1 MKNTTTS
8 LPTSSKKTKK
18 KQALK
23 TPEIQSISNYNNK
36 NQFYPISKNN
46 IPKLRFNKFENNWN
60 VYIFKDILDII
71 SGYGF
76 KMNEYS
82 SNGVPLIKINNIGY
96 GNILIDD
103 MDYLPE
109 DYLEKYPNL
118 VLNKND
124 ILLALNR
131 PITNNKLKI
140 ALLKNEDVPSILYQ
154 RVGKI
159 ILKNDNL
166 YYLFIY
172 YLLQEKIF
180 KFILKNSKGSDQ
192 PFISTNELKKIELKI
207 PSLKEQKKIGN
218 FLSIMD
224 KKLFLME
231 KKHSL
236 YVDIKKYL
244 LKNLFVHED
253 EKSFLRFK
261 RYDDILQ
268 RVSLSEILEE
278 SKIKSKDDINK
289 RISVKLN
296 LKGVVKRIPNT
307 NEIEGATTQYLRK
320 KGQFIYGKQ
329 NLYKG
334 AFGIVPS
341 NLDGYLSSSD
351 IPSFDFI
358 KLIDEMWLFYYLSDK
373 DYYTKLERLST
384 GTGSKRISP
393 EDFLKIKI
401 NIPSIEEQKE
411 ISNMLKFFDHKIEN
425 IKKQIFLF
433 SKFKKGLLQ
442 RMFC

>member
-1 MKNTTTS
+1 MYLLDFLIRRNICFYKI
-8 LPTSSKKTKK
+8 
-18 KQALK
+18 K
-23 TPEIQSISNYNNK
+23 TPELRFIEFEDNYEETFLK
-36 NQFYPISKNN
+36 NIVK
-46 IPKLRFNKFENNWN
+46 IPKKEKITSVDDKKLLTVKLHAKGIEINEGVVPKLSKKGRPY
-60 VYIFKDILDII
+60 YIRNANEILIGRQNFHNGGIGIVPEELDGGIC
-71 SGYGF
+71 
-76 KMNEYS
+76 
-82 SNGVPLIKINNIGY
+82 SNAITSFINNR
-96 GNILIDD
+96 NIVSIKFLFY
-103 MDYLPE
+103 YLSRSS
-109 DYLEKYPNL
+109 YYKRSEKY
-118 VLNKND
+118 VGGTGQKEFSEK
-124 ILLALNR
+124 ILLD
-131 PITNNKLKI
+131 LKI
-140 ALLKNEDVPSILYQ
+140 
-154 RVGKI
+154 
-159 ILKNDNL
+159 
-166 YYLFIY
+166 
-172 YLLQEKIF
+172 
-180 KFILKNSKGSDQ
+180 
-192 PFISTNELKKIELKI
+192 KI
-207 PSLKEQKKIGN
+207 PSLEEQEKISS

-261 RYDDILQ
+261 KYNNVLQ

-278 SKIKSKDDINK
+278 SKIKTKDDINK

-358 KLIDEMWLFYYLSDK
+358 KPIDEMWLFYYLSDK

-411 ISNMLKFFDHKIEN
+411 ISNMLKFLDHKIEN

-442 RMFC
+442 KMFC

>member
-1 MKNTTTS
+1 M
-8 LPTSSKKTKK
+8 
-18 KQALK
+18 Q
-23 TPEIQSISNYNNK
+23 
-36 NQFYPISKNN
+36 NN
-46 IPKLRFNKFENNWN
+46 IFT
-60 VYIFKDILDII
+60 
-71 SGYGF
+71 
-76 KMNEYS
+76 
-82 SNGVPLIKINNIGY
+82 
-96 GNILIDD
+96 
-103 MDYLPE
+103 
-109 DYLEKYPNL
+109 
-118 VLNKND
+118 KN
-124 ILLALNR
+124 
-131 PITNNKLKI
+131 
-140 ALLKNEDVPSILYQ
+140 Y
-154 RVGKI
+154 
-159 ILKNDNL
+159 
-166 YYLFIY
+166 
-172 YLLQEKIF
+172 
-180 KFILKNSKGSDQ
+180 
-192 PFISTNELKKIELKI
+192 
-207 PSLKEQKKIGN
+207 
-218 FLSIMD
+218 
-224 KKLFLME
+224 
-231 KKHSL
+231 SL

-261 RYDDILQ
+261 KYNNVLQ

-278 SKIKSKDDINK
+278 SKIKTKDDINK

-358 KLIDEMWLFYYLSDK
+358 KPIDEMWLFYYLSDK

-411 ISNMLKFFDHKIEN
+411 ISNMLKFLDHKIEN

-442 RMFC
+442 KMFC

>member
-1 MKNTTTS
+1 MYLLDFLIRRNICFYKI
-8 LPTSSKKTKK
+8 
-18 KQALK
+18 K